1 MGHRDR
7 KHGCLAWR
15 REAREGGERLE
26 RWGPVLE
33 QCGSRPS
40 GQETTQIKAIY
51 LSPVLPIQG
60 LWVTDLETYREWL
73 AQAALPSKSCQSW
86 PL

>member
-1 MGHRDR
+1 MGHHDR
-7 KHGCLAWR
+7 KHGSSAWA
-15 REAREGGERLE
+15 REAREGGERSE
-26 RWGPVLE
+26 GWGPVLE

-40 GQETTQIKAIY
+40 VQEATQIKAIY

-60 LWVTDLETYREWL
+60 LRVTDLETYREWL
-73 AQAALPSKSCQSW
+73 ARAALPSKSCPSW